1 PADQL
6 PAARREEGFEASH
19 EPALQRRR
27 VLDAELAH
35 ARLHGRRLDPAFLDG
50 LVAADVHVLARKEL
64 EHFVENRLQRLE
76 RDFVD
81 AEEPGVNAPV
91 GGDARGH
98 VARAELGVGGERG
111 LRVTRHVD
119 LRDDGDVARRRMRDD
134 VTYVLFRVE
143 AAVTPRL
150 AGFGID
156 VFGGG
161 GAGGHAPRADLRE
174 LRIRV
179 DGDAPAL
186 V

>member
-1 PADQL
+1 
-6 PAARREEGFEASH
+6 
-19 EPALQRRR
+19 
-27 VLDAELAH
+27 
-35 ARLHGRRLDPAFLDG
+35 
-50 LVAADVHVLARKEL
+50 
-64 EHFVENRLQRLE
+64 
-76 RDFVD
+76 
-81 AEEPGVNAPV
+81 
-91 GGDARGH
+91 
-98 VARAELGVGGERG
+98 
-111 LRVTRHVD
+111 
-119 LRDDGDVARRRMRDD
+119 RDDGDVARRRMRDD

-186 V
+186 VVREVPVQHVELVQRHPVEHALHGPGRDPVARRVQHQPAPGEARLVVHYDGGQAERVAEP